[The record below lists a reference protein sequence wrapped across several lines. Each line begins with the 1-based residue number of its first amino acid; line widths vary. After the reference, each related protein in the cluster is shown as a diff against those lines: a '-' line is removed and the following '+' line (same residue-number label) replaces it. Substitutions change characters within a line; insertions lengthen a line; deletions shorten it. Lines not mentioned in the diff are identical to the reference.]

1 VTTLSRHLLT
11 ATALSFLGGCM
22 VGPDHRTPEPILSK
36 RWHAAGTSAQPPG
49 SMDEAMLMSWW
60 KTFDDPLL
68 TRLIEEARQQ
78 NPDLRMSFE
87 RITQARSEQNANRAD
102 LYPRV
107 SATGAAAR
115 VSNLFP
121 VQVPTGKAFDYFLTG
136 FDAVWE
142 IDLFGRLR
150 RRLEAAEAQ
159 TSASVEQ
166 YRQAFVLLAA
176 EIGRQ
181 YVQYREM
188 QESHRITETILGLL
202 HEKEILTEV
211 RVNNGLSTR
220 DEMDRIRAQALAIRA
235 ESTRQTAELVSGRH
249 RLELL
254 LGRQPDTLQTTLG
267 SPGTVPTSGERRML
281 MQPASILRHRPDIRG
296 AEQKLAGATAM
307 QGAALAEMFPK
318 ISVVAFLG
326 LHNSDLEN
334 LFRSSAFAWAS
345 AASISQPLFN
355 FGKIRAGINLADAQ
369 QREATFNYEKTVLS
383 ALHECESA
391 LSDVI
396 KEEQR
401 KQELQQSL
409 THLQTASQLA
419 RQRLEGG
426 LGTRQAE
433 IDTILETRGAELGLL
448 QSRATLATRLIGLY
462 KALGGGGKTPVKL
475 EEDPLRP
482 WG

>member
-1 VTTLSRHLLT
+1 MIPYSRCLLT
-11 ATALSFLGGCM
+11 AVTFAFLGGCM
-22 VGPDHRTPEPILSK
+22 VGPDHQTPDPILSK
-36 RWHAAGTSAQPPG
+36 QWHASGTSAQPLRAA
-49 SMDEAMLMSWW
+49 DKATLMSWW

-78 NPDLRMSFE
+78 NPDLKMAYE

-107 SATGAAAR
+107 SATGVAAR
-115 VSNLFP
+115 ASNMLP
-121 VQVPTGKAFDYFLTG
+121 IQTPNGNAFDYFLTG

-159 TSASVEQ
+159 TTASVEE
-166 YRQAFVLLAA
+166 YRQAFLILAA
-176 EIGRQ
+176 ETARQ

-188 QESHRITETILGLL
+188 QEAHRITETILGLL
-202 HEKEILTEV
+202 QEKESLIRL
-211 RVNNGLSTR
+211 RVNTGLSTH
-220 DEMDRIRAQALAIRA
+220 DELDRIGALAMTTRA

-267 SPGTVPTSGERRML
+267 APGTVPASNERRL
-281 MQPASILRHRPDIRG
+281 LTQPASILRYRPDIRG

-355 FGKIRAGINLADAQ
+355 FGKIRAGIKLADAQ
-369 QREATFNYEKTVLS
+369 QREAAFNYEKTVLS

-391 LSDVI
+391 LSDTL

-409 THLQTASQLA
+409 AHLQTASHLA
-419 RQRLEGG
+419 EHRFQGG

-433 IDTILETRGAELGLL
+433 IDAILETQGAELGLL
-448 QSRATLATRLIGLY
+448 QSRAALSTRLIALY
-462 KALGGGGKTPVKL
+462 KALGGGGLAPVEI